1 MLLRQASLM
10 ILISALAVCCS
21 VNQAELYRN
30 LPEKDKELYDR
41 SMQFMTDNQQERYL
55 LLHDSAA
62 RAEMIAELHIADR
75 LAKFPGYVRD
85 AIMAQRIFPGMGF
98 ESVILSW
105 GKPEEIDRR
114 DVDGVPT
121 ECWFYSR
128 ADGNRIVTK
137 KVFFLR
143 GLVTEV
149 SP

>member
-1 MLLRQASLM
+1 MFLRQASL
-10 ILISALAVCCS
+10 LLLFSTLVLSCS
-21 VNQAELYRN
+21 INQAELYRN
-30 LPEKDKELYDR
+30 LPESDKELYDR
-41 SMQFMTDNQQERYL
+41 SMQFMTENQQERYL

-62 RAEMIAELHIADR
+62 RAKMIEDLHIADR

-85 AIMAQRIFPGMGF
+85 AIMAQRVVPGMGF
-98 ESVILSW
+98 EPVILSW

-114 DVDGVPT
+114 DVDGVPA

-128 ADGNRIVTK
+128 AEGDRIVTK